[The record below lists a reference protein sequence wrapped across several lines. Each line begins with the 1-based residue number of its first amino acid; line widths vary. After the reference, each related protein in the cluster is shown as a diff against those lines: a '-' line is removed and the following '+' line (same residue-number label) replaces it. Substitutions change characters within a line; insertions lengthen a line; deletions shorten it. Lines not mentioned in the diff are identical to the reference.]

1 MKLFSCG
8 KISLDLS
15 SVKVMGVLNVTP
27 DSFSDGGQFIHSEK
41 AIAHALAMVEAGAAI
56 LDIGGESTRPGAEDV
71 SEQQEIDR
79 VIPIIKA
86 LHSEI
91 SVPISI
97 DTSKAAVM
105 KAAVEAGVSLIN
117 DVRALQDAD
126 ALITARQC
134 NVPVCLMHMQ
144 GQPRTMQRQPYYSD
158 VVAEI
163 MQFFRE
169 RIDACLAAGI
179 SKEKIMIDPGF
190 GFGKTTQHNL
200 LLIKHL
206 QQFKQLDVAI
216 LIGVSRKASIGE
228 LLNANVEQRLA
239 GSLAMATVAAM
250 NGANIIRAHDVKET
264 VDAMRIVEALLN
276 VKEINA

>member
-1 MKLFSCG
+1 MRSFSCG
-8 KISLDLS
+8 KFSLDLS
-15 SVKVMGVLNVTP
+15 PVKVMGVLNVTP
-27 DSFSDGGQFIHSEK
+27 DSFSDGGRFIHSEK

-56 LDIGGESTRPGAEDV
+56 IDIGGESTRPGAEDV

-79 VIPIIKA
+79 VIPIIQA

-91 SVPISI
+91 NIPISI

-105 KAAVEAGVSLIN
+105 KAAVLAGVSLIN

-126 ALITARQC
+126 VLITAQQC
-134 NVPVCLMHMQ
+134 NVAVCLMHMQ
-144 GQPRTMQRQPYYSD
+144 GQPRTMQQQPYYID
-158 VVAEI
+158 VVAEV

-169 RIDACLAAGI
+169 RIDACLALGI
-179 SKEKIMIDPGF
+179 SKEKIIIDPGF

-206 QQFKQLDVAI
+206 QQFQQLDVPI

-228 LLNANVEQRLA
+228 LLNATVDKRLA
-239 GSLAMATVAAM
+239 GSLAMATVAAL

-264 VDAMRIVEALLN
+264 VDAMRIVDALLN
-276 VKEINA
+276 VKELNA